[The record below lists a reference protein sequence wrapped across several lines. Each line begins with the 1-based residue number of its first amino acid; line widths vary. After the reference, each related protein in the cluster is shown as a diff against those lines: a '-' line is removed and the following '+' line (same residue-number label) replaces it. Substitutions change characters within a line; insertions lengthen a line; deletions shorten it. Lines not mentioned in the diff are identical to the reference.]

1 MRDRIIKA
9 ARGWIGVK
17 FRHQGRNKTGI
28 DCVGL
33 ILKVAEDLGYD
44 ISMDRTGYVR
54 RSTSVEFLKEFE
66 MYMIWKNPKD
76 VIPGD
81 VLVFRDN
88 AYPYHTAIVG
98 DSKQGYTLIHAYA
111 NRRRV
116 VEEMYIEE
124 WRKKAVA
131 GFEFPK
137 E

>member
-1 MRDRIIKA
+1 MRDNIVKA
-9 ARGWIGVK
+9 ARGWVGVK
-17 FRHQGRNKTGI
+17 FRHQGRNHMGI

-33 ILKVAEDLGYD
+33 IVNVMEEIGLD

-54 RSTSVEFLKEFE
+54 RSSSVEFLKEFE
-66 MYMIWKNPKD
+66 THLLWKNPKD

-98 DSKQGYTLIHAYA
+98 DSTQGYTLIHSYA
-111 NRRRV
+111 NRKKV
-116 VEEMYIEE
+116 VEEMYIDE
-124 WRKKAVA
+124 WKRKAVA